1 MKNFLKVLIR
11 SIVGCM
17 SGITI
22 LMIAYL
28 MVYYIGGQE
37 LFVSTISKLSDATL
51 FQNQLLA
58 VSIAGI
64 LISNLLCLFNKIYD
78 KKDINPY
85 SSIFKSIF
93 VIGLVFV
100 VFSIL
105 ILHSHLF
112 DKAIGSCLIIIYA
125 ILYSTSTVIYC
136 AHKEIEQYL
145 INKKLKEK
153 NG

>member
-11 SIVGCM
+11 SLVGCM

-37 LFVSTISKLSDATL
+37 LFVSTISKLCDATL
-51 FQNQLLA
+51 LQNQLLA

-64 LISNLLCLFNKIYD
+64 IISNLLYSYTKLYD
-78 KKDINPY
+78 KKDVNLNFMIL
-85 SSIFKSIF
+85 KSI
-93 VIGLVFV
+93 VIVGLVLI
-100 VFSIL
+100 VFSFCIK
-105 ILHSHLF
+105 HTHLF
-112 DKAIGSCLIIIYA
+112 DEAIEICLIFLDTILFLIIGA
-125 ILYSTSTVIYC
+125 IYF

-153 NG
+153 SG